1 MDLDRVEELE
11 GFCLGWEVRVFV
23 LVAVEDLAQVASSQE
38 DPEWVVPDQVVQ
50 ELLASW
56 DPDLEVPD
64 QGKVVLHEVA
74 FLAGLHLEEA
84 CSVAHR

>member
-1 MDLDRVEELE
+1 MALDQLEELE

-23 LVAVEDLAQVASSQE
+23 LVAVEDLAQEASSQE
-38 DPEWVVPDQVVQ
+38 DPAWVVQ

>member
-1 MDLDRVEELE
+1 MVLVQLEELE

-23 LVAVEDLAQVASSQE
+23 LVAVEDLAQVASSQ
-38 DPEWVVPDQVVQ
+38 VVQ
-50 ELLASW
+50 VLLASW
-56 DPDLEVPD
+56 DPNQEVPD
-64 QGKVVLHEVA
+64 QGKVVLLKVA